1 MTIRGGVTEPA
12 GVRVDAARA
21 TVLQRL
27 NPLTALGLVTMLGVF
42 VSFVF
47 APLPLLA
54 LHLFVVA
61 LLLVAGAGPRQLL
74 LTHLVMTPFA
84 LGVLATNAVS
94 RPGLVL
100 AAWGP
105 LAVTDQGLVVGA
117 ALAVRVFVVA
127 VPSVAVASSLDPTRL
142 VTAAM
147 QHLRLGAP
155 GGYALLTAH
164 RMLAALP
171 QEWSLLLAA
180 GRSRAPLDRRG
191 RPRLGLRGYGRCAF
205 ALLVGSIRRGERI
218 ADALGVRGLR
228 ATDRTVRLQ
237 APFSRLD
244 AVVALSVPLGCA
256 LVVALFWAE

>member
-1 MTIRGGVTEPA
+1 MTIRGGVAEPA
-12 GVRVDAARA
+12 GVRIEAAS

-27 NPLTALGLVTMLGVF
+27 NPLTALGLVTVLGVF

-47 APLPLLA
+47 APVPLIA
-54 LHLFVVA
+54 LHLLVVG
-61 LLLVAGAGPRQLL
+61 LLLAGGANPRQLL

-94 RPGLVL
+94 RPGVTL

-105 LAVTDQGLVVGA
+105 VAVTDEGLLVGA

-127 VPSVAVASSLDPTRL
+127 VPSVAVATSLDPTRL

-155 GGYALLTAH
+155 AGYALLTAH

-191 RPRLGLRGYGRCAF
+191 RPRLGLRGYARSAF

-218 ADALGVRGLR
+218 ADALEVRGLR
-228 ATDRTVRLQ
+228 ATERTVRLRV
-237 APFSRLD
+237 PFTRLD
-244 AVVALSVPLGCA
+244 AVVALTTPVLGA
-256 LVVALFWAE
+256 VVLALFWTG